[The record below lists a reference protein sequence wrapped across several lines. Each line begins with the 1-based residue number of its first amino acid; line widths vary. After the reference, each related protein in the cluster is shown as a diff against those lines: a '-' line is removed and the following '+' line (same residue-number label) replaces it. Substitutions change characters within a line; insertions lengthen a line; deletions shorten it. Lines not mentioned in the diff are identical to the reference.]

1 MKIREAKDTDAGIIA
16 GFQQKM
22 ALETEGLTLDNNKVT
37 SGVKAVFDDPSK
49 GFYIVAEETDQVV
62 ASMLLTPEWS
72 DWRNGTFLWI
82 QSLYVIPE
90 YRKQGIFRLMFE
102 FVKQKVNTSED
113 YVGIKLYVDQNNENA
128 QKAYEQVGMDASHYR
143 MFEWNKK

>member
-1 MKIREAKDTDAGIIA
+1 MVAIRESKNIDASVIA
-16 GFQQKM
+16 DFQQKM
-22 ALETEGLTLDNNKVT
+22 AFETENIYLDNKKVRA
-37 SGVKAVFDDPSK
+37 GVNAVMEDKSK
-49 GFYIVAEETDQVV
+49 GFYIVAEDQEIV

-90 YRKQGIFRLMFE
+90 YRKQGIFRMMYE
-102 FVKQKVNTSED
+102 FVKQKVKTSES
-113 YVGIKLYVDQNNENA
+113 YVGIKLYVDQHNEIA
-128 QKAYEQVGMDASHYR
+128 QKAYEKIGMDSSHYR

>member
-113 YVGIKLYVDQNNENA
+113 YVGIKLYVDQNNESA